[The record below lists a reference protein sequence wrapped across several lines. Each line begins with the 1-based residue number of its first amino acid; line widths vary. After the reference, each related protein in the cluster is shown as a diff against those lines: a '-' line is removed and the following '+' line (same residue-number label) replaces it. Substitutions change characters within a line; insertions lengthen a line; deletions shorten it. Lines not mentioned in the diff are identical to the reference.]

1 MDFGQLA
8 DPSGSHRGSDWLV
21 FVPDPLGRMIDQG
34 FFGVGSSL
42 KSGFFTSI
50 SSVEASP
57 GHSYTV

>member
-1 MDFGQLA
+1 MDFGHLA

-21 FVPDPLGRMIDQG
+21 LSSISWVEDFLGSDGDQG

-50 SSVEASP
+50 SSV
-57 GHSYTV
+57 